1 MITNAPPGAE
11 PIAQMKG
18 TQKAAILL
26 IMLGDEASAE
36 IIKHLSEDDVQVVA
50 REIARMRK
58 IPPEQGEAVL
68 EEFYTMTSAK
78 TYVVSGGMDYA
89 KSVVIN
95 AFGPETARKLLDRVV
110 KAMGA
115 DMANFD
121 AVQKAD
127 PQQLAKFLHS
137 EHPQTIALVLA
148 HLNPSQAAALLEQ
161 LPQAQ
166 RADLALR
173 VASLDQIS
181 PEVIVKIATVIGQK
195 LNALGDFSRES
206 YGGIRAV
213 AEMFNRLDS
222 DNSKEILAQLE
233 TQEPALVETIRHLM
247 FVFDDLLLLGP
258 EGVKEILARVDRKI
272 PMVALKGTS
281 EQIKQHFLQC
291 MSERGAE
298 MMLEDMEAMGP
309 IKIKEV
315 EAAQQEIIAI
325 VRKLE
330 AEGVINLRGTVGS
343 SMLSKVPRG
352 ASRHDGY
359 SPVVWRGT
367 AGPAAWI
374 GPPPFD
380 GKPASLYTVCM

>member
-1 MITNAPPGAE
+1 
-11 PIAQMKG
+11 
-18 TQKAAILL
+18 
-26 IMLGDEASAE
+26 
-36 IIKHLSEDDVQVVA
+36 
-50 REIARMRK
+50 
-58 IPPEQGEAVL
+58 
-68 EEFYTMTSAK
+68 
-78 TYVVSGGMDYA
+78 
-89 KSVVIN
+89 
-95 AFGPETARKLLDRVV
+95 
-110 KAMGA
+110 
-115 DMANFD
+115 
-121 AVQKAD
+121 
-127 PQQLAKFLHS
+127 
-137 EHPQTIALVLA
+137 
-148 HLNPSQAAALLEQ
+148 
-161 LPQAQ
+161 
-166 RADLALR
+166 
-173 VASLDQIS
+173 
-181 PEVIVKIATVIGQK
+181 
-195 LNALGDFSRES
+195 
-206 YGGIRAV
+206 
-213 AEMFNRLDS
+213 
-222 DNSKEILAQLE
+222 
-233 TQEPALVETIRHLM
+233 
-247 FVFDDLLLLGP
+247 
-258 EGVKEILARVDRKI
+258 VDRKI

-281 EQIKQHFLQC
+281 EQIKQHFLGC